1 LEENSPMNNLCWKE
15 TLKFSDKKEKFILP
29 MWEAKYALAGDVLIS
44 KCLPSKNLPFWDVF
58 FENNFILKYLSYAE

>member
-15 TLKFSDKKEKFILP
+15 TLKFSDKKEKFIPP

-44 KCLPSKNLPFWDVF
+44 
-58 FENNFILKYLSYAE
+58 

>member
-1 LEENSPMNNLCWKE
+1 MNNKCWKE

-44 KCLPSKNLPFWDVF
+44 
-58 FENNFILKYLSYAE
+58 